1 MELIRLSQIK
11 VDLPFQ
17 FKRIEVNSPVYYNM
31 YTKEPEYV
39 LYFNHVVSHMKCEYL
54 IYMINNGFGLHY
66 KWLIFV
72 IEPNNIIHI
81 RHCKYIVYFKS
92 NHNYKPIRSNNIMY
106 INSNEIGAKNYYY
119 TVVLIPQNNI
129 DLNSLNITPY
139 VRCIALYSIN
149 YRRLLISPYYN
160 LLAKY
165 NKKIQEALD
174 VFSNLSSYLPFVIV
188 EYSQPFDPRYDEIEE
203 Q

>member
-1 MELIRLSQIK
+1 MELISLSQK
-11 VDLPFQ
+11 TVKLHGHFMHT
-17 FKRIEVNSPVYYNM
+17 EVNSPVYLSS
-31 YTKEPEYV
+31 YTEEPEYV
-39 LYFNHVVSHMKCEYL
+39 LYFNYIESHMKCEYL

-92 NHNYKPIRSNNIMY
+92 NHNYKPIHSNNIMY
-106 INSNEIGAKNYYY
+106 INSNEIGAKDYYY

-149 YRRLLISPYYN
+149 YKSLLISPYYN

-165 NKKIQEALD
+165 NKKIQEALN

-188 EYSQPFDPRYDEIEE
+188 EYLQPFDPRYDEIEE